1 VSRTVFVIAS
11 GLVGYTYVLFPG
23 LVLLRARLRPR
34 PHLSAPITPPVSVI
48 VAARNEARAIAA
60 KLDNLLTLDYP
71 RDRLQVVVAADGC
84 NDGTDATVRARGDG
98 RVRVLSLPRV
108 GKASAL
114 NAAVGVATGEILVFS
129 DANSLYAPDALRAL
143 VAPFADP
150 DVGGVAGDQRYLAD
164 RTEAEAAVATGERR
178 YWDFDRAIKR
188 AESRGGNAVSATGAI
203 YAVRHELF
211 WRVPPGVTDDFATS
225 TAVIAQGKRLVFA
238 PEAIAFEPVARSGRD
253 EFARKVRVMTRG
265 LNAVVAR
272 HELLDPRRHGFYAL
286 QLLSHKVL
294 RRLMALPLAA
304 LALAAAVEA
313 RRSRAFRALAAVQG
327 VLYGLGSAGLLLRRG
342 GGCCSRVVAVPAYF
356 CLVNVAS
363 LAALWNVVRRREI
376 DRWEPRRSA

>member
-34 PHLSAPITPPVSVI
+34 PHLSAPITPQVSVI
-48 VAARNEARAIAA
+48 VAARNEGRAIAA

-71 RDRLQVVVAADGC
+71 PDRLQVVVAADGC
-84 NDGTDATVRARGDG
+84 SDGTDATVRARGDG

-114 NAAVGVATGEILVFS
+114 NAAVGAATGEILVFS

-150 DVGGVAGDQRYLAD
+150 DVGGVAGDQRYLTD

-178 YWDFDRAIKR
+178 YWDLDRAIKR
-188 AESRGGNAVSATGAI
+188 AESRAGNAVSATGAI

-238 PEAIAFEPVARSGRD
+238 PEAIAFEQVARSGRD

-294 RRLMALPLAA
+294 RRLMALPLAT

-313 RRSRAFRALAAVQG
+313 RRSRAFRALAAAQG

-342 GGCCSRVVAVPAYF
+342 GGWWSRVVAVPAYF

>member
-1 VSRTVFVIAS
+1 MSRTVFFVAS

-48 VAARNEARAIAA
+48 VAARNEARSIGA
-60 KLDNLLTLDYP
+60 KLDNLLNLDYP
-71 RDRLQVVVAADGC
+71 QARLQVVVAADGC
-84 NDGTDATVRARGDG
+84 DDDTDSAARARGDERI
-98 RVRVLSLPRV
+98 RVVSLPRV
-108 GKASAL
+108 GKAGAL

-129 DANSLYAPDALRAL
+129 DANSLYARDALRAL
-143 VAPFADP
+143 VAPFADS
-150 DVGGVAGDQRYLAD
+150 DVGAVAGDQRYLAD
-164 RTEAEAAVATGERR
+164 HAEAAVATGERL
-178 YWDFDRAIKR
+178 YWDLDRAIKR

-203 YAVRHELF
+203 YAVRRELF
-211 WRVPPGVTDDFATS
+211 SQVPPGVTDDFATS
-225 TAVIAQGKRLVFA
+225 TAVIARGKRLVFA
-238 PEAIAFEPVARSGRD
+238 PEAIAFEPVARSSRD

-272 HELLDPRRHGFYAL
+272 HELLDPRRYGFYAL

-304 LALAAAVEA
+304 LALSAAVEA
-313 RRSRAFRALAAVQG
+313 RRSRAFRALAAAQG
-327 VLYGLGSAGLLLRRG
+327 ILYGLGTTGLFLRRSG
-342 GGCCSRVVAVPAYF
+342 GWRSRVVALPAYF
-356 CLVNVAS
+356 CLVNGAS
-363 LAALWNVVRRREI
+363 LAALWNVLRRREI

>member
-1 VSRTVFVIAS
+1 VSRTVFFVAS
-11 GLVGYTYVLFPG
+11 ALVGYTYVLFPA

-48 VAARNEARAIAA
+48 VAARNEARSIGA
-60 KLDNLLTLDYP
+60 KLDNLLNLDYP
-71 RDRLQVVVAADGC
+71 QDRLQGVVAADGC
-84 NDGTDATVRARGDG
+84 DDDTDSAARARGDG
-98 RVRVLSLPRV
+98 RIRVLSLPRV
-108 GKASAL
+108 GNASAL

-129 DANSLYAPDALRAL
+129 DANSLYARGALRAL

-150 DVGGVAGDQRYLAD
+150 DVGAVAGDQRYVAD
-164 RTEAEAAVATGERR
+164 HTEAALATGERV
-178 YWDFDRAIKR
+178 YWDLDRAIKR
-188 AESRGGNAVSATGAI
+188 AESRGGNAISATGAI
-203 YAVRHELF
+203 YAVRRALF
-211 WRVPPGVTDDFATS
+211 SRVPPGVTDDFATS
-225 TAVIAQGKRLVFA
+225 TAVVAHGKRLVFA

-304 LALAAAVEA
+304 LALTAALEA
-313 RRSRAFRALAAVQG
+313 RRSRAFRALAAAQG
-327 VLYGLGSAGLLLRRG
+327 ALYGLGTAGLFLRRSDG
-342 GGCCSRVVAVPAYF
+342 WRSRVVALPAYF
-356 CLVNVAS
+356 CLVNGAS
-363 LAALWNVVRRREI
+363 LAALWNVLRRREI

>member
-1 VSRTVFVIAS
+1 VSRSVFFVAF

-48 VAARNEARAIAA
+48 VAARNEARSIGA
-60 KLDNLLTLDYP
+60 KLDNLLNLDYP
-71 RDRLQVVVAADGC
+71 QDRLQVVVAADGC
-84 NDGTDATVRARGDG
+84 DDDTDSAARARGDG
-98 RVRVLSLPRV
+98 RIRVVSLPRV
-108 GKASAL
+108 GKAGAL

-129 DANSLYAPDALRAL
+129 DANSLYARDALRAL
-143 VAPFADP
+143 VAPFADS
-150 DVGGVAGDQRYLAD
+150 DVGAVAGDQRYVAD
-164 RTEAEAAVATGERR
+164 HAEAAVATGERL
-178 YWDFDRAIKR
+178 YWDLDRAIKR

-203 YAVRHELF
+203 YAVRRELF
-211 WRVPPGVTDDFATS
+211 SQVPPGVTDDFATS
-225 TAVIAQGKRLVFA
+225 TAVIARGKRLVFA

-272 HELLDPRRHGFYAL
+272 HELLDPRRYGFYAL

-304 LALAAAVEA
+304 LALSAAVEA
-313 RRSRAFRALAAVQG
+313 RRSRAFRALAAAQG
-327 VLYGLGSAGLLLRRG
+327 ILYGLGTTGLFLRRSG
-342 GGCCSRVVAVPAYF
+342 GWRSRVVALPAYF
-356 CLVNVAS
+356 CLVNGAS
-363 LAALWNVVRRREI
+363 LAALWNVLRRREI

>member
-1 VSRTVFVIAS
+1 MSRTVFFVAS

-23 LVLLRARLRPR
+23 LILLRARLRPR

-48 VAARNEARAIAA
+48 VAARNEARSIGA
-60 KLDNLLTLDYP
+60 KLDNLLNLDYP
-71 RDRLQVVVAADGC
+71 QDRLQVVVAADGC
-84 NDGTDATVRARGDG
+84 DDDTDSAARARGEG
-98 RVRVLSLPRV
+98 RIRVVSLPRV
-108 GKASAL
+108 GKAGAL

-129 DANSLYAPDALRAL
+129 DANSLYARDALRAL
-143 VAPFADP
+143 VAPFADS
-150 DVGGVAGDQRYLAD
+150 DVGAVAGDQRYLAD
-164 RTEAEAAVATGERR
+164 HAEAAVATGERL
-178 YWDFDRAIKR
+178 YWDLDRAIKR

-203 YAVRHELF
+203 YAVRRELF
-211 WRVPPGVTDDFATS
+211 SQVPPGVTDDFATS
-225 TAVIAQGKRLVFA
+225 TAVIARGKRLVFA

-272 HELLDPRRHGFYAL
+272 HELLDPRRYGFYAL

-304 LALAAAVEA
+304 LALSAAVEA
-313 RRSRAFRALAAVQG
+313 RRSRAFRALAAAQG
-327 VLYGLGSAGLLLRRG
+327 ILYGLGTTGLFLRRSG
-342 GGCCSRVVAVPAYF
+342 GWRSRVVALPAYF
-356 CLVNVAS
+356 CLVNGAS
-363 LAALWNVVRRREI
+363 LAALWNVLRRREI

>member
-1 VSRTVFVIAS
+1 VTRTIFVVAS

-71 RDRLQVVVAADGC
+71 QDRVQVVVAADGC

-98 RVRVLSLPRV
+98 RVQVLSLPRV

-150 DVGGVAGDQRYLAD
+150 DVGAVAGDQRYLAD
-164 RTEAEAAVATGERR
+164 PTEAEAAVATGERR
-178 YWDFDRAIKR
+178 YWDLDRAIKR

-203 YAVRHELF
+203 YAVRRELF

-304 LALAAAVEA
+304 LALAAAAEA
-313 RRSRAFRALAAVQG
+313 RRSRAFRALAAAQG
-327 VLYGLGSAGLLLRRG
+327 VLYGLGAAGLLLRRG
-342 GGCCSRVVAVPAYF
+342 GGWRSRVVALPTYF
-356 CLVNVAS
+356 CLVNGAS

>member
-1 VSRTVFVIAS
+1 VSRTVFFVAS

-48 VAARNEARAIAA
+48 VAARNEARSIGA
-60 KLDNLLTLDYP
+60 KLDNLLNLDYP
-71 RDRLQVVVAADGC
+71 QDRLQVVVAADGC
-84 NDGTDATVRARGDG
+84 DDDTDSAARARGDERI
-98 RVRVLSLPRV
+98 RVVSLPRV
-108 GKASAL
+108 GKAGAL

-129 DANSLYAPDALRAL
+129 DANSLYARDALRAL
-143 VAPFADP
+143 VAPFADS
-150 DVGGVAGDQRYLAD
+150 DVGAVAGDQRYLAD
-164 RTEAEAAVATGERR
+164 HAEAAVATGERL
-178 YWDFDRAIKR
+178 YWDLDRAIKR

-203 YAVRHELF
+203 YAVRRELF
-211 WRVPPGVTDDFATS
+211 SQVPPGVTDDFATS
-225 TAVIAQGKRLVFA
+225 TAVIARGKRLVFA
-238 PEAIAFEPVARSGRD
+238 PEAIAFEPVARTGRD

-272 HELLDPRRHGFYAL
+272 HELLDPRRYGFYAL

-304 LALAAAVEA
+304 LALSAAVEA
-313 RRSRAFRALAAVQG
+313 RRSRAFRALAAAQG
-327 VLYGLGSAGLLLRRG
+327 ILYGLGTTGLFLRRSG
-342 GGCCSRVVAVPAYF
+342 GWRSRVVALPAYF
-356 CLVNVAS
+356 CLVNGAS
-363 LAALWNVVRRREI
+363 LAALWNVLRRREI

>member
-1 VSRTVFVIAS
+1 MSRTVFFVAS
-11 GLVGYTYVLFPG
+11 GLVAYTYVLFPG

-48 VAARNEARAIAA
+48 VAAHNEARSIGA
-60 KLDNLLTLDYP
+60 KLDNLLNLDYP
-71 RDRLQVVVAADGC
+71 QDRLQVVVAADGC
-84 NDGTDATVRARGDG
+84 DDGTDSAARARGDG
-98 RVRVLSLPRV
+98 RIRVLSLPRV
-108 GKASAL
+108 GKANAL

-129 DANSLYAPDALRAL
+129 DANSIYARDALRAL

-150 DVGGVAGDQRYLAD
+150 DVGAVAGDQRYLAD
-164 RTEAEAAVATGERR
+164 HAEAAVATGERL
-178 YWDFDRAIKR
+178 YWDLDRAIKR
-188 AESRGGNAVSATGAI
+188 AESRAGNAVSATGAI
-203 YAVRHELF
+203 YAVRRELF
-211 WRVPPGVTDDFATS
+211 SQVQPGVTDDFATS

-304 LALAAAVEA
+304 LALSAAVEA
-313 RRSRAFRALAAVQG
+313 RRSRAFRALAAAQG
-327 VLYGLGSAGLLLRRG
+327 ALYGLGTTGLFLRRRG
-342 GGCCSRVVAVPAYF
+342 GWRSRVLALPAYF
-356 CLVNVAS
+356 CLVNGAS
-363 LAALWNVVRRREI
+363 LAALWNVVRGLEI
-376 DRWEPRRSA
+376 DRWEPRRST

>member
-1 VSRTVFVIAS
+1 VSRTVFFVAS

-48 VAARNEARAIAA
+48 VAARNEARSIGA
-60 KLDNLLTLDYP
+60 KLDNLLNLDYP
-71 RDRLQVVVAADGC
+71 QDRLQVVVAADGC
-84 NDGTDATVRARGDG
+84 DDDTDSAARARGDERI
-98 RVRVLSLPRV
+98 RVVSLPRV
-108 GKASAL
+108 GKAGAL

-129 DANSLYAPDALRAL
+129 DANSLYARDALRAL
-143 VAPFADP
+143 VAPFADS
-150 DVGGVAGDQRYLAD
+150 DVGAVAGDQRYLAD
-164 RTEAEAAVATGERR
+164 HAEAAVATGERL
-178 YWDFDRAIKR
+178 YWDLDRAIKR

-203 YAVRHELF
+203 YAVRRELF
-211 WRVPPGVTDDFATS
+211 SQVPPGVTDDFATS
-225 TAVIAQGKRLVFA
+225 TAVIARGKRLVFA
-238 PEAIAFEPVARSGRD
+238 PEAIAFEPVARSSRD

-272 HELLDPRRHGFYAL
+272 HELLDPRRYGFYAL

-304 LALAAAVEA
+304 LALSAAVEA
-313 RRSRAFRALAAVQG
+313 RRSRAFRALAAAQG
-327 VLYGLGSAGLLLRRG
+327 ILYGLGTTGLFLRRSG
-342 GGCCSRVVAVPAYF
+342 GWRSRVVALPAYF
-356 CLVNVAS
+356 CLVNGAS
-363 LAALWNVVRRREI
+363 LAALWNVLRRREI

>member
-1 VSRTVFVIAS
+1 VSRTVFFVAS

-48 VAARNEARAIAA
+48 VAARNEARSIGA
-60 KLDNLLTLDYP
+60 KLDNLLNLDYP
-71 RDRLQVVVAADGC
+71 QARLQVVVAADGC
-84 NDGTDATVRARGDG
+84 DDDTDSAARARGDG
-98 RVRVLSLPRV
+98 RIRVVSLPRV
-108 GKASAL
+108 GKAGAL

-129 DANSLYAPDALRAL
+129 DANSLYARDALRAL
-143 VAPFADP
+143 VAPFADS
-150 DVGGVAGDQRYLAD
+150 DVGAVAGDQRYLAD
-164 RTEAEAAVATGERR
+164 HAEAAVATGERL
-178 YWDFDRAIKR
+178 YWDLDRAIKR

-203 YAVRHELF
+203 YAVRRELF
-211 WRVPPGVTDDFATS
+211 SQVPPGVTDDFATS
-225 TAVIAQGKRLVFA
+225 TAVIARGKRLVFA
-238 PEAIAFEPVARSGRD
+238 PEAIAFEPVARSSRD

-272 HELLDPRRHGFYAL
+272 HELLDPRRYGFYAL

-304 LALAAAVEA
+304 LALSAAVEA
-313 RRSRAFRALAAVQG
+313 RRSRAFRALAAAQG
-327 VLYGLGSAGLLLRRG
+327 ILYGLGTTGLFLRRSG
-342 GGCCSRVVAVPAYF
+342 GWRSRVVALPAYF
-356 CLVNVAS
+356 CLVNGAS
-363 LAALWNVVRRREI
+363 LAALWNVLRRREI

>member
-1 VSRTVFVIAS
+1 VSRIIFFIAA

-23 LVLLRARLRPR
+23 LVLLRARLRSR
-34 PHLSAPITPPVSVI
+34 PHLTAPITPRVSVI
-48 VAARNEARAIAA
+48 VAARNEARSIGA
-60 KLDNLLTLDYP
+60 KLDNLLNLDYP
-71 RDRLQVVVAADGC
+71 QDLLQVVIAADGC
-84 NDGTDATVRARGDG
+84 DDGTDAAARARGDG
-98 RVRVLSLPRV
+98 RVRVLNLPRV

-129 DANSLYAPDALRAL
+129 DANSLYAGDALRAL

-150 DVGGVAGDQRYLAD
+150 DVGAVAGDQRYLAD
-164 RTEAEAAVATGERR
+164 HAEAAVATGERL
-178 YWDFDRAIKR
+178 YWDLDRAIKR
-188 AESRGGNAVSATGAI
+188 AESRGGNAISATGAI
-203 YAVRHELF
+203 YAVRRALF
-211 WRVPPGVTDDFATS
+211 SRVPPGVTDDFATS

-272 HELLDPRRHGFYAL
+272 HELLDPRRYGFYAL

-304 LALAAAVEA
+304 LALTAAVEA
-313 RRSRAFRALAAVQG
+313 RRSRAFRALAAAQG
-327 VLYGLGSAGLLLRRG
+327 ALYGLGTAGLFLRRSG
-342 GGCCSRVVAVPAYF
+342 GWRSRVLALPAYF
-356 CLVNVAS
+356 CLVNGAS
-363 LAALWNVVRRREI
+363 LAALWNVLRRREI

>member
-23 LVLLRARLRPR
+23 LVLLRARLRSR
-34 PHLSAPITPPVSVI
+34 PHLSAPITPRVSVI
-48 VAARNEARAIAA
+48 VAARNEAQSIGA
-60 KLDNLLTLDYP
+60 KLDNLLNLDYP
-71 RDRLQVVVAADGC
+71 QDLLQVVIAADGC
-84 NDGTDATVRARGDG
+84 DDGTDAAARARGDG
-98 RVRVLSLPRV
+98 RVRVLNLPRV

-129 DANSLYAPDALRAL
+129 DANSLYAGDALRAL

-150 DVGGVAGDQRYLAD
+150 DVGAVAGDQRYLAD
-164 RTEAEAAVATGERR
+164 DTEAAVATGERR
-178 YWDFDRAIKR
+178 YWDLDRAIKR

-203 YAVRHELF
+203 YAVRRELF
-211 WRVPPGVTDDFATS
+211 SQVPPGVTDDFATS
-225 TAVIAQGKRLVFA
+225 TAVIARGKRLVFA

-272 HELLDPRRHGFYAL
+272 RELLDPRRYGFYAL

-304 LALAAAVEA
+304 LALSAAVEA
-313 RRSRAFRALAAVQG
+313 RRSRAFRALAAAQG
-327 VLYGLGSAGLLLRRG
+327 ILYGLGTTGLFLRRSG
-342 GGCCSRVVAVPAYF
+342 GWRSRVVALPAYF
-356 CLVNVAS
+356 CLVNGAS
-363 LAALWNVVRRREI
+363 LAALWNVLRRREI

>member
-1 VSRTVFVIAS
+1 VSRSVFFVAF

-48 VAARNEARAIAA
+48 VAARNEARSIGA
-60 KLDNLLTLDYP
+60 KLDNLLNLDYP
-71 RDRLQVVVAADGC
+71 QDRLQVVVAADGC
-84 NDGTDATVRARGDG
+84 DDDTDSAARARGDG
-98 RVRVLSLPRV
+98 RIRVVSLPRV
-108 GKASAL
+108 GKAGAL

-129 DANSLYAPDALRAL
+129 DANSLYARDALRAL
-143 VAPFADP
+143 VAPFADS
-150 DVGGVAGDQRYLAD
+150 DVGAVAGDQRYVAD
-164 RTEAEAAVATGERR
+164 HAEAAVATGERL
-178 YWDFDRAIKR
+178 YWDLDRAIKR

-203 YAVRHELF
+203 YAVRRELF
-211 WRVPPGVTDDFATS
+211 SQVPPGVTDDFATS
-225 TAVIAQGKRLVFA
+225 TAVIARGKRLVFA
-238 PEAIAFEPVARSGRD
+238 PEAIAFEPVARTGRD

-272 HELLDPRRHGFYAL
+272 HELLDPRRYGFYAL

-304 LALAAAVEA
+304 LALSAAVEA
-313 RRSRAFRALAAVQG
+313 RRSRAFRALAAAQG
-327 VLYGLGSAGLLLRRG
+327 ILYGLGTTGLFLRRSG
-342 GGCCSRVVAVPAYF
+342 GWRSRVVALPAYF
-356 CLVNVAS
+356 CLVNGAS
-363 LAALWNVVRRREI
+363 LAALWNVLRRREI

>member
-1 VSRTVFVIAS
+1 VSRTVFFVAS

-48 VAARNEARAIAA
+48 VAARNEARSIGA
-60 KLDNLLTLDYP
+60 KLDNLLNLDYP
-71 RDRLQVVVAADGC
+71 QARLQVVVAADGC
-84 NDGTDATVRARGDG
+84 DDDTDSAARARGDG
-98 RVRVLSLPRV
+98 RIRVVSLPRV
-108 GKASAL
+108 GKAGAL

-129 DANSLYAPDALRAL
+129 DANSLYARDALRAL
-143 VAPFADP
+143 VAPFADS
-150 DVGGVAGDQRYLAD
+150 DVGAVAGDQRYLAD
-164 RTEAEAAVATGERR
+164 HAEAAVATGERL
-178 YWDFDRAIKR
+178 YWDLDRAIKR
-188 AESRGGNAVSATGAI
+188 AESRGGNTVSATGAI
-203 YAVRHELF
+203 YAVRRELF
-211 WRVPPGVTDDFATS
+211 SQVPPGVTDDFATS
-225 TAVIAQGKRLVFA
+225 TAVIARGKRLVFA

-272 HELLDPRRHGFYAL
+272 HELLDPRRYGFYAL

-304 LALAAAVEA
+304 LALSAAVEA
-313 RRSRAFRALAAVQG
+313 RRSRAFRALAAAQG
-327 VLYGLGSAGLLLRRG
+327 ILYGLGTTGLFLRRSG
-342 GGCCSRVVAVPAYF
+342 GWRSRVVALPAYF
-356 CLVNVAS
+356 CLVNGAS
-363 LAALWNVVRRREI
+363 LAALWNVLRRREI

>member
-1 VSRTVFVIAS
+1 VSRSVFFVAF

-48 VAARNEARAIAA
+48 VAARNEARSIGA
-60 KLDNLLTLDYP
+60 KLDNLLNLDYP
-71 RDRLQVVVAADGC
+71 QDRLQVVVAADGC
-84 NDGTDATVRARGDG
+84 DDDTDSAARARGDG
-98 RVRVLSLPRV
+98 RIRVVSLPRV
-108 GKASAL
+108 GKAGAL

-129 DANSLYAPDALRAL
+129 DANSLYARDALRAL
-143 VAPFADP
+143 VAPFADS
-150 DVGGVAGDQRYLAD
+150 DVGAVAGDQRYVAD
-164 RTEAEAAVATGERR
+164 HAEAAVATGERL
-178 YWDFDRAIKR
+178 YWDLDRAIKR

-203 YAVRHELF
+203 YAVRRELF
-211 WRVPPGVTDDFATS
+211 SQVPAGVTDDFATS
-225 TAVIAQGKRLVFA
+225 TAVIARGKRLVFA
-238 PEAIAFEPVARSGRD
+238 PEAIAFEPVARTGRD

-272 HELLDPRRHGFYAL
+272 HELLDPRRYGFYAL

-304 LALAAAVEA
+304 LALSAAVEA
-313 RRSRAFRALAAVQG
+313 RRSRAFRALAAAQG
-327 VLYGLGSAGLLLRRG
+327 ILYGLGTTGLFLRRSG
-342 GGCCSRVVAVPAYF
+342 GWRSRVVALPAYF
-356 CLVNVAS
+356 CLVNGAS
-363 LAALWNVVRRREI
+363 LAALWNVLRRREI

>member
-1 VSRTVFVIAS
+1 MSRAISVIAS
-11 GLVGYTYVLFPG
+11 TLLGYTYLLFPG

-48 VAARNEARAIAA
+48 VAARNEARAIGA
-60 KLDNLLTLDYP
+60 KLDNLLNLDYP
-71 RDRLQVVVAADGC
+71 QGRLEVVVAADGC
-84 NDGTDATVRARGDG
+84 DDGTDAAARAVVGAP
-98 RVRVLSLPRV
+98 VCVLSLPRI

-129 DANSLYAPDALRAL
+129 DANSLYARDALRAL

-150 DVGGVAGDQRYLAD
+150 DVGAVAGDQRYLAD
-164 RTEAEAAVATGERR
+164 RAEGAVATGERL
-178 YWDFDRAIKR
+178 YWDLDRAIKR

-203 YAVRHELF
+203 YAVRRELF
-211 WRVPPGVTDDFATS
+211 SRVPPGVTDDFATS
-225 TAVIAQGKRLVFA
+225 TAVIARGKRLVFA
-238 PEAIAFEPVARSGRD
+238 PEAIAFEPVAPSGSD

-304 LALAAAVEA
+304 LALTAAIEA
-313 RRSRAFRALAAVQG
+313 RRSRAFRVLAAAQG
-327 VLYGLGSAGLLLRRG
+327 AWYGLGAAGLLLGRG
-342 GGCCSRVVAVPAYF
+342 GRSRSRVAALPAYF
-356 CLVNVAS
+356 CLVNAAS
-363 LAALWNVVRRREI
+363 LAALWNVVRGRKI
-376 DRWEPRRSA
+376 DRWEPRRGA

>member
-1 VSRTVFVIAS
+1 VSRTVFFVAS

-34 PHLSAPITPPVSVI
+34 PHVSAPITPPVSVI
-48 VAARNEARAIAA
+48 VAARNEARSIGA
-60 KLDNLLTLDYP
+60 KLENLLNLDYP
-71 RDRLQVVVAADGC
+71 QDRLQVVVAADGC
-84 NDGTDATVRARGDG
+84 DDDTDSAARARGDG
-98 RVRVLSLPRV
+98 RIRVLSLPRV

-129 DANSLYAPDALRAL
+129 DANSLYARDALRAL
-143 VAPFADP
+143 VAPFADS
-150 DVGGVAGDQRYLAD
+150 DVGAVAGDQRYLAD
-164 RTEAEAAVATGERR
+164 HAEAAVATGERL
-178 YWDFDRAIKR
+178 YWDLDRAIKR
-188 AESRGGNAVSATGAI
+188 AESRGGNAISATGAI

-211 WRVPPGVTDDFATS
+211 SQVPPGVTDDFATS
-225 TAVIAQGKRLVFA
+225 TAVIARGKRLVFA

-272 HELLDPRRHGFYAL
+272 HELLNPRRYGFYAL

-294 RRLMALPLAA
+294 RRLMSLPLAA
-304 LALAAAVEA
+304 LALSAAVEA
-313 RRSRAFRALAAVQG
+313 RRSRAFRALAAAQG
-327 VLYGLGSAGLLLRRG
+327 MVYGLGTVGLLLRRRG
-342 GGCCSRVVAVPAYF
+342 GWRSRVLALPAYF
-356 CLVNVAS
+356 CLVNGAS

-376 DRWEPRRSA
+376 DRWEPRRST